1 MGLYDSFSLSIGSDA
16 AKGILVLI
24 GGVLVVLVLG
34 WIVLTALAPQP
45 LQVSLS
51 GPIDLTTSVDG
62 YPLHPTAE
70 LTITITNPNP
80 EPVENVS
87 VFVKP
92 LDEKALVVFPSS
104 IPIETLDKSRTLL
117 VNVRPNPVGKVLSGT
132 YQLEVTAVIGN
143 QDFSQ
148 SVEVE
153 IKNPETQQTR

>member
-1 MGLYDSFSLSIGSDA
+1 
-16 AKGILVLI
+16 
-24 GGVLVVLVLG
+24 
-34 WIVLTALAPQP
+34 
-45 LQVSLS
+45 
-51 GPIDLTTSVDG
+51 
-62 YPLHPTAE
+62 
-70 LTITITNPNP
+70 
-80 EPVENVS
+80 VENVS